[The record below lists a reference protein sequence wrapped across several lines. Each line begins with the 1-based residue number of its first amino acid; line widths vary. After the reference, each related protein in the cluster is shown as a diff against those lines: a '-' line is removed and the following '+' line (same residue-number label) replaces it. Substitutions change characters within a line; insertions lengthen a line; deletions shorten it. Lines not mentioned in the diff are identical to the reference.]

1 MANALLAVFYM
12 SVIFGMFGELCCS
25 MPVAHCRLAI
35 IGFVLACFDKR
46 PGITKVSPRYPI
58 TKATSSR
65 YAAFQHPL
73 DVELE
78 NVYSEPSSRNAKHA
92 KVFNQERWT
101 EIPL

>member
-12 SVIFGMFGELCCS
+12 SVIFGMFGESCFS
-25 MPVAHCRLAI
+25 MPVAHYRLAI

-58 TKATSSR
+58 TKASSSHFTA
-65 YAAFQHPL
+65 YQYPL
-73 DVELE
+73 DELE
-78 NVYSEPSSRNAKHA
+78 GVYSGPSSQNTKYAKKA
-92 KVFNQERWT
+92 RTQERWT